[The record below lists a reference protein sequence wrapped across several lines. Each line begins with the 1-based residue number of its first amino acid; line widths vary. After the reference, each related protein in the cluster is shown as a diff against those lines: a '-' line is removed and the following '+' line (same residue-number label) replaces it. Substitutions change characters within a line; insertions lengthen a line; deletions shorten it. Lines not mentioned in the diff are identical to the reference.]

1 MKKAVVSLS
10 GGMDS
15 TCLTLHL
22 LANGYNDIK
31 AVSFDYGQRHKVEL
45 ERAGNFVA
53 YLQGKGINITRN
65 IVDLSSMAP
74 LLNSTL
80 ISGGKDVPHGHY
92 EDVTMRETVVPN
104 RNVIFGSIVYA
115 AALSEAMKDG
125 SKVDIALGVHSGDNA
140 VYPDCRPES
149 IDLLREVFRISNW
162 ESHLVDYKSPFIDIK
177 KREILVLGK
186 EACDK
191 LGLDFMECMRNT
203 STCYDPTPEGK
214 ASGKSSSDIERI
226 EAFLSL
232 GLVDPIEYEGGWENA
247 VSHAKSV
254 LGIE

>member
-1 MKKAVVSLS
+1 MKAVVSLS

-15 TCLTLHL
+15 TCLVLTL
-22 LANGYNDIK
+22 LAGGYSEVK
-31 AVSFDYGQRHKVEL
+31 AVSFDYGQKHKVEL
-45 ERAGNFVA
+45 ERAAKFVQ
-53 YLQGKGINITRN
+53 YLQGQGINITHN
-65 IVDLSSMAP
+65 VVDLSSMAP

-92 EDVTMRETVVPN
+92 EDVTMRDTVVPN

-149 IDLLREVFRISNW
+149 IEALRHAFKISNW
-162 ESHLVDYKSPFIDIK
+162 DSHLVEYKSPFINIK
-177 KREILVLGK
+177 KREILQEGSI
-186 EACDK
+186 ACDR
-191 LGLDFMECMRNT
+191 LGLDFMECMKNT

-232 GLVDPIEYEGGWENA
+232 GLVDPIEYVDGWDEAVRNA
-247 VSHAKSV
+247 KEV